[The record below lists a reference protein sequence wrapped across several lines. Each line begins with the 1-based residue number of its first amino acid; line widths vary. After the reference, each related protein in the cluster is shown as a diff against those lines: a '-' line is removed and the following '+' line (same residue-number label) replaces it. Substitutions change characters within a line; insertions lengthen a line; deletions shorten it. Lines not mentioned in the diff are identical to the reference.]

1 MINQKLALSMLMNN
15 QTIYYRLLKR
25 FYDKYKDYP
34 DILKK
39 LFYNNDI
46 NFYKTVHDVKGISLN
61 LGASKLFELS
71 DLINNLYVQ
80 KQEIEEKIVD
90 NFIKELNLVNEEIY
104 KILEESQNEI

>member
-1 MINQKLALSMLMNN
+1 M
-15 QTIYYRLLKR
+15 
-25 FYDKYKDYP
+25 
-34 DILKK
+34 
-39 LFYNNDI
+39 
-46 NFYKTVHDVKGISLN
+46 
-61 LGASKLFELS
+61 FELS

>member
-1 MINQKLALSMLMNN
+1 MLTN
-15 QTIYYRLLKR
+15 
-25 FYDKYKDYP
+25 
-34 DILKK
+34 
-39 LFYNNDI
+39 NNDI

-71 DLINNLYVQ
+71 DLINNLYIQ

-104 KILEESQNEI
+104 KILKESQNEI

>member
-71 DLINNLYVQ
+71 DLINNLYIQ
-80 KQEIEEKIVD
+80 KQEIVEKIVD
-90 NFIKELNLVNEEIY
+90 NFIKELTLVNEEIY
-104 KILEESQNEI
+104 KILKESQNEI

>member
-34 DILKK
+34 DSLKK

-71 DLINNLYVQ
+71 DLINNLYIQ

-104 KILEESQNEI
+104 KILKESQNEI